1 MLKSS
6 TGIAVAMPPDMID
19 VQRHP
24 VTSVVLAAA
33 IEVHRCLGPGMLEG
47 VYQTCL
53 FHELVQQGIEV
64 ESQVAV
70 PVIYKG
76 VQLDCGF
83 RLDLL
88 VAQAVII
95 EVKSVDQLLPVHS
108 AQVLTYLRLTGAQ
121 QALLLNFNAPAL
133 RDGLKSFLG
142 KRAESSL

>member
-1 MLKSS
+1 M
-6 TGIAVAMPPDMID
+6 TD

-33 IEVHRCLGPGMLEG
+33 IEVHRALGPGMLEA
-47 VYQTCL
+47 VYQACL
-53 FHELVQQGIEV
+53 FHELVQQGIHV
-64 ESQVAV
+64 ESQVAI
-70 PVIYKG
+70 PVTYKG

-88 VAQAVII
+88 VAQAVIV
-95 EVKSVDQLLPVHS
+95 EVKSVEHLLPVHS
-108 AQVLTYLRLTGAQ
+108 AQVLTYLRLTGAH

-142 KRAESSL
+142 KRADSTH